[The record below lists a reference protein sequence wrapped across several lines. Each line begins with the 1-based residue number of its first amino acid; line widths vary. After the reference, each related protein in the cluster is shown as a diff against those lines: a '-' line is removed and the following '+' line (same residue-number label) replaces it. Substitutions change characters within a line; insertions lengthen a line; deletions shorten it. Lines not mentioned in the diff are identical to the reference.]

1 MVNATAMPLQGRFT
15 LWIGSDFGVHH
26 TWIPAFPACAGMT
39 AGMTAAV
46 NRPGFPGAVQA
57 T

>member
-15 LWIGSDFGVHH
+15 LWIGSGFGVHR
-26 TWIPAFPACAGMT
+26 TWIPAFPAF

-46 NRPGFPGAVQA
+46 TETGAA
-57 T
+57 

>member
-15 LWIGSDFGVHH
+15 LWIGSGFGVHH

-39 AGMTAAV
+39 AAV

>member
-15 LWIGSDFGVHH
+15 LWTGSGFGVHH

-39 AGMTAAV
+39 AVMTAAV